1 MKALLPGSKS
11 PHAGVAQWLRHAPD
25 SVLAYQNHHPA
36 RMSAELQG
44 FSSADQLAIVNVAVQ
59 VERLTRHPM
68 LAEAAVSV
76 ACEGRQRSSTLAQ
89 PTSMRSTS
97 TASWGKARASRAG
110 VRGGHRR
117 DGNRSLW

>member
-1 MKALLPGSKS
+1 M
-11 PHAGVAQWLRHAPD
+11 AQWLRHASD

-68 LAEAAVSV
+68 LAEAVQA
-76 ACEGRQRSSTLAQ
+76 GRVRVVGMFFDIGAAHVYEIDEYGILGQ
-89 PTSMRSTS
+89 
-97 TASWGKARASRAG
+97 GEASRAG